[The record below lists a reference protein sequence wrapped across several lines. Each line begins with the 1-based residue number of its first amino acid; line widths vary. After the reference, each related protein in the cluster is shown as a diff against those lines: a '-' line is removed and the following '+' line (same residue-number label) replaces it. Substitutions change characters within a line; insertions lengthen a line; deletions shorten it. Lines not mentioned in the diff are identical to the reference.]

1 MSYFPWVLSNIF
13 LHILFLIK
21 GIFLSCNILPML
33 AYLSNPAK
41 ASKKRATV
49 SLQVELK
56 RIYMYFPLL
65 STSVM
70 YRRNSN
76 LEGIKKQKIAAVIC
90 AMWKRPNM
98 SKGACFHNSYSL
110 LKEVFGYWCKK
121 QPIVSA
127 DQLFYDLIKPCSI
140 SVFGT
145 GKLTSCFCS
154 WVYK

>member
-1 MSYFPWVLSNIF
+1 
-13 LHILFLIK
+13 
-21 GIFLSCNILPML
+21 ML

-76 LEGIKKQKIAAVIC
+76 LEGIKKQKIAAVIS
-90 AMWKRPNM
+90 AM
-98 SKGACFHNSYSL
+98 
-110 LKEVFGYWCKK
+110 
-121 QPIVSA
+121 
-127 DQLFYDLIKPCSI
+127 
-140 SVFGT
+140 
-145 GKLTSCFCS
+145 
-154 WVYK
+154 